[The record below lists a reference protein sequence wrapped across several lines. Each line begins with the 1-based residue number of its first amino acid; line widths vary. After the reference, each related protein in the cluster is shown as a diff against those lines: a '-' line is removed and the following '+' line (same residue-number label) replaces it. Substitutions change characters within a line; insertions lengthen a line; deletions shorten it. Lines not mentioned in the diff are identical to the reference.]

1 MKILF
6 DILGIVGLIFN
17 MTGTI
22 FIIKSSPFKDQQ
34 PGISSI
40 TFGDQSRTK
49 KEKCGLKMLFFG
61 FLLQLISALGQL
73 Y

>member
-6 DILGIVGLIFN
+6 DICGIVGLIFN
-17 MTGTI
+17 MVGTI
-22 FIIKSSPFKDQQ
+22 LIIRSSPFKDER

-49 KEKCGLKMLFFG
+49 KEKCGLNILFFG
-61 FLLQLISALGQL
+61 FLLQFISALGLL